1 MCDAPLGPWQR
12 AAQRSLLGVLIAGA
26 GVFPAAWLVSND
38 AAVKQRLMRWGA
50 PPHEAR
56 DIGSARAIDESHRL
70 LGARQPREA
79 LARLEPQLRIDPGN
93 PQLWSNACVAHG
105 LLGQRREAV
114 AACSRAVGLQ
124 PFTPLFANNLRWVRS
139 LPPEPQDAAR

>member
-1 MCDAPLGPWQR
+1 MSDAPPGPWQR
-12 AAQRSLLGVLIAGA
+12 AAQRSLLGALIAG
-26 GVFPAAWLVSND
+26 GSVFPAAWLVSND
-38 AAVKQRLMRWGA
+38 AALKQLLMRRGA

-56 DIGSARAIDESHRL
+56 DLGSARAVDESHRL

-79 LARLEPQLRIDPGN
+79 LARLEPQLRLEPSN
-93 PQLWSNACVAHG
+93 AQLWNNACVAHG
-105 LLGQRREAV
+105 LLGERREAV

-139 LPPEPQDAAR
+139 LPPEPQGSAR